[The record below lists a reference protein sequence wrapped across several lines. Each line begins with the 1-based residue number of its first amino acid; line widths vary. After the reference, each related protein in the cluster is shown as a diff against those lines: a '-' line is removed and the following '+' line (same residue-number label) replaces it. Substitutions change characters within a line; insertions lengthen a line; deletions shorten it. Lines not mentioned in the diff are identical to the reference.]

1 MFGEYRLKLN
11 IGKLRMGDVN
21 MSNDEVVL
29 TKEGLAKLQAEL
41 DDLKYVKRKEL
52 AARIKLAI
60 SYGDL
65 KENSEYHSAKN
76 DQSFMET
83 RIIVLEKMLNKA
95 RVVDSESLNLS
106 TAQIGTTVILNDM
119 EFSEKIEYQIVG
131 PAEADVLENKIS
143 YESPL
148 GKELI
153 GKAVGSIIRVNAPM
167 GVVEY
172 ELLEIRAG

>member
-1 MFGEYRLKLN
+1 
-11 IGKLRMGDVN
+11 
-21 MSNDEVVL
+21 MSKDEVIL

-83 RIIVLEKMLNKA
+83 RVIILEKMLNKA
-95 RVVDSESLNLS
+95 RIVDADSLDL
-106 TAQIGTTVILNDM
+106 TTVQIGSVVVLNDI
-119 EFSEKIEYQIVG
+119 EFSEKIEYRIVG
-131 PAEADVLENKIS
+131 PAEADVLEDKIS

-148 GKELI
+148 GKELL
-153 GKAVGSIIRVNAPM
+153 GKKVGSIVSVEAPM
-167 GVVEY
+167 GVVKY
-172 ELLEIRAG
+172 ELLEVKAD

>member
-1 MFGEYRLKLN
+1 
-11 IGKLRMGDVN
+11 
-21 MSNDEVVL
+21 MSNEEVIL
-29 TKEGLAKLQAEL
+29 TKEGLEQLQAEL

-83 RIIVLEKMLNKA
+83 RIIILTNMLKKA
-95 RVVDSESLNLS
+95 RVVEADTQDLS
-106 TAQIGTTVILNDM
+106 KVNIGLTVILNDI
-119 EFSEKIEYQIVG
+119 EFSEQIAYKIVG
-131 PAEADVLENKIS
+131 TEEADVADNKIS

-148 GKELI
+148 GKELL
-153 GKAVGSIIRVNAPM
+153 GKSVGSIISVNAPM
-167 GVVEY
+167 GVIKY
-172 ELLEIRAG
+172 ELLEIKGS

>member
-1 MFGEYRLKLN
+1 
-11 IGKLRMGDVN
+11 
-21 MSNDEVVL
+21 MSKEEVIL

-83 RIIVLEKMLNKA
+83 RVIILEKMLNKA
-95 RVVDSESLNLS
+95 KVVDSNSLDAS
-106 TAQIGTTVILNDM
+106 TVRIGSVVVLNDI

-148 GKELI
+148 GKELL
-153 GKAVGSIIRVNAPM
+153 GKSVGSVVSVVAPM
-167 GVVEY
+167 GVVKY

>member
-1 MFGEYRLKLN
+1 MELCTLSKE
-11 IGKLRMGDVN
+11 
-21 MSNDEVVL
+21 EVIL

-83 RIIVLEKMLNKA
+83 RIIILEKMLNHAK
-95 RVVDSESLNLS
+95 VVDSDQLDN
-106 TAQIGTTVILNDM
+106 TTVRVGSVVILNDI
-119 EFSEKIEYQIVG
+119 EFNEQMEYQIVG

-148 GKELI
+148 GKELV
-153 GKAVGSIIRVNAPM
+153 GKTVGSIISVDAPM
-167 GVVEY
+167 GVVKY
-172 ELLEIRAG
+172 ELLEIKAD

>member
-1 MFGEYRLKLN
+1 MAK
-11 IGKLRMGDVN
+11 
-21 MSNDEVVL
+21 DEVIL
-29 TKEGLAKLQAEL
+29 TREGLEKLQAEL

-65 KENSEYHSAKN
+65 KENSEYHSAKE
-76 DQSFMET
+76 DQAFMET
-83 RIIVLEKMLNKA
+83 RITQLEKMLNKA
-95 RVVDSESLNLS
+95 KVVDAGEIDLS
-106 TAQIGTTVILNDM
+106 KVQIGSTVVLNDI
-119 EFSEKIEYQIVG
+119 EFAEKLSYQIVG
-131 PAEADVLENKIS
+131 PAEADVADNKIS

-153 GKAVGSIIRVNAPM
+153 GRRVGDVVRVDAPA

-172 ELLEIRAG
+172 ELLEIRAQ

>member
-1 MFGEYRLKLN
+1 
-11 IGKLRMGDVN
+11 
-21 MSNDEVVL
+21 MSKDEVIL

-83 RIIVLEKMLNKA
+83 RIIILEKMLNKA
-95 RVVDSESLNLS
+95 RVVDSDSLDV
-106 TAQIGTTVILNDM
+106 TTVQIGSVVVLNDI

-148 GKELI
+148 GKELL
-153 GKAVGSIIRVNAPM
+153 GKTVGSVVSVVAPM
-167 GVVEY
+167 GVVQY
-172 ELLEIRAG
+172 ELLEVRAG

>member
-1 MFGEYRLKLN
+1 
-11 IGKLRMGDVN
+11 
-21 MSNDEVVL
+21 MSKNEEIIL

-83 RIIVLEKMLNKA
+83 RIIILEKMLNKA
-95 RVVDSESLNLS
+95 KVVDSNSLDVS
-106 TAQIGTTVILNDM
+106 TVRIGSVVILNDI

-148 GKELI
+148 GKELL
-153 GKAVGSIIRVNAPM
+153 GKTVGNIVSVVAPM
-167 GVVEY
+167 GVVKY
-172 ELLEIRAG
+172 ELLEVRVD

>member
-1 MFGEYRLKLN
+1 
-11 IGKLRMGDVN
+11 
-21 MSNDEVVL
+21 MSNVNDEVIL

-83 RIIVLEKMLNKA
+83 RIIILEKMLNKA
-95 RVVDSESLNLS
+95 KVVDSDGLDHS
-106 TAQIGTTVILNDM
+106 TVKVGAVVVLNDL
-119 EFSEKIEYQIVG
+119 EYAEELEYQIVG
-131 PAEADVLENKIS
+131 PAEADVMENKIS

-148 GKELI
+148 GKELV
-153 GKAVGSIIRVNAPM
+153 GKQVGDIISVVAPV
-167 GVVEY
+167 GVVKY
-172 ELLEIRAG
+172 EVLKIKGL